1 MLLWWKLHIRNNA
14 KCRKQETKA
23 LEMAAKAGNTEAVE
37 NYKKTIEKFKGR
49 K

>member
-1 MLLWWKLHIRNNA
+1 MLYENGKKKDAVKI
-14 KCRKQETKA
+14 ETKA